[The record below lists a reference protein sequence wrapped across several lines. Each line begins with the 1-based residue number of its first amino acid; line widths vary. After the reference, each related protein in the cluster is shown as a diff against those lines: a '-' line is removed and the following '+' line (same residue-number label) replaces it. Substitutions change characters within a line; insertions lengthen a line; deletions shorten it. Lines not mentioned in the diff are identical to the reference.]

1 MSNKLEVTLPTDT
14 TVMVRRTFD
23 APAQLVFDA
32 HTRPELVKR
41 WLLGPPGWSMPV
53 CNIDLRVGGNYEF
66 RWRADDGSSEFGS
79 KGEFKDLKAPN
90 RIVQT
95 ERMEGFEGESLIT
108 YTLVEENG
116 RTTMTTLMEFFSKS
130 NRDGAVA
137 TGMTDGMGQS
147 YDMLDAELARL
158 AA

>member
-1 MSNKLEVTLPTDT
+1 MNSKMEVTTPTET

-32 HTRPELVKR
+32 HTKPELIQR
-41 WLLGPPGWSMPV
+41 WLLGPPGWSMPICEV
-53 CNIDLRVGGNYEF
+53 DLRVGGKYHF
-66 RWRADDGSSEFGS
+66 HWKADDGSFEFGS
-79 KGEFKDLKAPN
+79 RGVFQEIKAPT

-95 ERMEGFEGESLIT
+95 EKMDGFEGEALDT

-116 RTTMTTLMEFFSKS
+116 RTTMTLILEFFSKS
-130 NRDGAVA
+130 NRDGALA

-147 YDMLDAELARL
+147 YDALDAELGRMPA
-158 AA
+158 